1 MQKGLIMG
9 SCLRTVYVA
18 IAISELGELKLL
30 ERQVG
35 ADIED
40 FESDSLNGKIK
51 RIDNVYFT

>member
-1 MQKGLIMG
+1 MG
-9 SCLRTVYVA
+9 SCLRIIYVA

-40 FESDSLNGKIK
+40 FESGSLNGKIK